1 MKTRLFFFVLLG
13 LIIPVSVVCQ
23 RIPSIPTVV
32 DFSESYVGN
41 VKSCK
46 DVIKF
51 PYSEGRDLPSD
62 EERVRYVNI
71 SRSGMEEETIFQ
83 DGSTMSQTIVQ
94 NAGRKQ
100 INTIHKDASGKTW
113 YYTETWDSLDG
124 KIVKNTRTITRV
136 NSVENKEKTNFT
148 TYEYDTVEKKTYITN
163 YQEGTPISQTVETR
177 DFSGL
182 LIMDVWYYWGWVNQ
196 LPTKKGFLMGSK
208 DNISSSTSYI
218 YDAKGKLI
226 QTIEYDY
233 GIEGVTKR
241 SVTYYDKNGR
251 ETKICTYDPDDYIN
265 CEIKFSYDSKGKVT
279 QKAFKFFNDGETT
292 THVEK
297 YVLKYDKQGNWI
309 SRQSFVNGE
318 LYYTET
324 REFEYWD

>member
-1 MKTRLFFFVLLG
+1 M
-13 LIIPVSVVCQ
+13 
-23 RIPSIPTVV
+23 
-32 DFSESYVGN
+32 
-41 VKSCK
+41 KSCK

-62 EERVRYVNI
+62 EERVMYINI
-71 SRSGMEEETIFQ
+71 SRSGMEKEYRFSN
-83 DGSTMSQTIVQ
+83 GSTKSQTIVQ
-94 NAGRKQ
+94 NVGRKQ
-100 INTIHKDASGKTW
+100 INTINKDASGKTDS

-124 KIVKNTRTITRV
+124 KIVKNTQTITRV
-136 NSVENKEKTNFT
+136 NSVENKETTYFT

-163 YQEGTPISQTVETR
+163 YQEGTPISQLVETR

-182 LIMDVWYYWGWVNQ
+182 LIKDVWYLLFSRELFSQEEYLKDLLKG
-196 LPTKKGFLMGSK
+196 TKF
-208 DNISSSTSYI
+208 DIENSTSYI

-233 GIEGVTKR
+233 GIEGVTER

-251 ETKICTYDPDDYIN
+251 ETKICVYDPDDYIN
-265 CEIKFSYDSKGKVT
+265 CEIKISYDSKGMVT
-279 QKAFKFFNDGETT
+279 QKAFKYFNDGETT